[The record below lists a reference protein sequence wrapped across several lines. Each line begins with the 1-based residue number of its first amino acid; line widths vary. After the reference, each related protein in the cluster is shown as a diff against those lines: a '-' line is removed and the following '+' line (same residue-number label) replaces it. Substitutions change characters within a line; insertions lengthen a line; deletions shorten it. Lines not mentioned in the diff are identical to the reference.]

1 MIGDKMV
8 GGHHPLDGHE
18 FEQAPGAGDGQGSLE
33 CCSPWGCKESDTTE
47 WLNWTDV
54 PWSWHNWAG
63 LFSVCWIQHTG
74 PHVVPLLKVLPI
86 PGMYSY
92 MFVQSLSCNTGLKS
106 YLFQKG
112 LPDHLSP
119 QRTFPS
125 LTAIALTVFAIC
137 FTNSLFT
144 VMYSFP
150 ILSFLLML
158 PLQVDC
164 IHSIFCF
171 WSGLTLLSHFGIRMS
186 LCLFSDTND
195 AAGHRKQFYLCVV
208 QGQQAALLLTQI
220 PRYSLHRFRMNSLGW
235 TSGICIWKKTLL
247 IHKVWEPM
255 I

>member
-1 MIGDKMV
+1 MI
-8 GGHHPLDGHE
+8 
-18 FEQAPGAGDGQGSLE
+18 SLE
-33 CCSPWGCKESDTTE
+33 PFLLVPFWGLHLQKEAPPKAPPLILSSFSSVQFSSLVVSDSATPWT
-47 WLNWTDV
+47 
-54 PWSWHNWAG
+54 AAR
-63 LFSVCWIQHTG
+63 QA
-74 PHVVPLLKVLPI
+74 
-86 PGMYSY
+86 
-92 MFVQSLSCNTGLKS
+92 SLSITSSRSLLRLKS